1 MGSLK
6 GPLIILED
14 DDDEKML
21 LSEVIAKIGL
31 TNEVKFF
38 GTGIDLIDYL
48 MTTKDRPF
56 LIISDVNI
64 PRMTGLEV
72 KEKINQSDFLRRK
85 SIPFVYFSTSA
96 TLSAVE
102 KAYDL
107 NAQGFFLKQNTISDI
122 EKHLRIVFEYW
133 KQCRHTNSD

>member
-21 LSEVIAKIGL
+21 LSEVITKIGL
-31 TNEVKFF
+31 TNEIKFF
-38 GTGIDLIDYL
+38 STGIALIDYL

-64 PRMTGLEV
+64 PRMNGLEV
-72 KEKINQSDFLRRK
+72 KEKINESDFLRRK
-85 SIPFVYFSTSA
+85 AIPFIYVSTSGA
-96 TLSAVE
+96 MSAVE
-102 KAYDL
+102 RAYDL
-107 NAQGFFLKQNTISDI
+107 NAQGFFLKQNTIGDI
-122 EKHLRIVFEYW
+122 EKHLRIIFEYW
-133 KQCRHTNSD
+133 RECRHTNSD